1 MNDFSAAQKP
11 SKLMPVLIGGS
22 AMTVISIVPV
32 LNWINCACCAG
43 VMGAAVL
50 GVWFY
55 KKSFP
60 PDMPFTIGDGAA
72 IGALSGVIGGIFTSI
87 LQFLILGFGSSDF
100 TFQLEDQLDEA
111 FSEAQMQA
119 TDPAAVEAAR
129 ELIMQLAANPMVLFL
144 IGLLFA
150 LVIYVGFGALG
161 GVIGGNIF
169 KTRIVPPPPQPP
181 VAN

>member
-1 MNDFSAAQKP
+1 MNMMMMQGQKP

-22 AMTVISIVPV
+22 AMTAISIIPV

-43 VMGAAVL
+43 IMGAAVL

-60 PDMPFTIGDGAA
+60 PDMPFAVSDGATV
-72 IGALSGVIGGIFTSI
+72 GALSGLVGAVLTSA
-87 LQFLILGFGSSDF
+87 LQSVILGFGSTDF
-100 TFQLEDQLDEA
+100 TFQIEQALE
-111 FSEAQMQA
+111 EAQMRA
-119 TDPAAVEAAR
+119 ADPAAMEAAR
-129 ELIMQLAANPMVLFL
+129 EVIMQLVTSPFMLFL
-144 IGLLFA
+144 VGLLFA

-169 KTRIVPPPPQPP
+169 KTRVIPDPPLE
-181 VAN
+181 N

>member
-1 MNDFSAAQKP
+1 MNMMVQGPKP

-22 AMTVISIVPV
+22 AMTAISIIPV

-43 VMGAAVL
+43 IMGAAVL

-60 PDMPFTIGDGAA
+60 PDMPFTVSDGAA
-72 IGALSGVIGGIFTSI
+72 VGALSGLVGAVMTSL
-87 LQFLILGFGSSDF
+87 LQSLILSFGSTDY
-100 TFQLEDQLDEA
+100 TFQIEQALDEA
-111 FSEAQMQA
+111 QNRA
-119 TDPAAVEAAR
+119 TDPAAMEAAR
-129 ELIMQLAANPMVLFL
+129 EFIMQLTGNPFLLFL
-144 IGLLFA
+144 VGLLFA

-169 KTRIVPPPPQPP
+169 KTRVIPAPPPE
-181 VAN
+181 N